1 MIIAVGKN
9 SGEIFKGV
17 NDDVGFVAV
26 KDIGGA
32 KKILYEKIKKGD
44 VVLFLNDVPDRY
56 GV

>member
-1 MIIAVGKN
+1 M
-9 SGEIFKGV
+9 
-17 NDDVGFVAV
+17 NDNVGFVAV
-26 KDIGGA
+26 KDIEGA